1 MYPFDASP
9 QSFGITCKSTDTGK
23 FVSSDNDSNK
33 ICTAL
38 VPYNWT
44 PNPPDGA
51 DEDFCGT
58 VGNFTEHKG
67 MGYGWQMF
75 GNGLFAIKCNDD
87 DKKQFKANNVC
98 LKELDEAPV
107 CIEEK
112 EVNATGTFIKKTCT
126 TTHCVEKEVVTGSAT
141 YSEYTCTETKNE
153 SQNIILNRKKRD
165 TSSETTDTSFAEKS
179 VIDYA
184 FDPLLKL
191 DMQGQLRE
199 MQDDSK
205 NNFQQMDLKAS
216 YRSVH

>member
-1 MYPFDASP
+1 M
-9 QSFGITCKSTDTGK
+9 
-23 FVSSDNDSNK
+23 
-33 ICTAL
+33 AL

-44 PNPPDGA
+44 PSPSDGS
-51 DEDFCGT
+51 DGDFCGT
-58 VGNFTEHKG
+58 VGTFTAPKG
-67 MGYGWQMF
+67 NLDNLEIF
-75 GNGLFAIKCNDD
+75 GDGLFAIKCNDNN
-87 DKKQFKANNVC
+87 KKDFKANNIC

-112 EVNATGTFIKKTCT
+112 EVNATGTFIMKTCT
-126 TTHCVEKEVVTGSAT
+126 TRHCVEKEVVTGSAT
-141 YSEYTCTETKNE
+141 YSEYTCTETKDE

-165 TSSETTDTSFAEKS
+165 TSSETTEKSFAEKS

-205 NNFQQMDLKAS
+205 NNFQMMDLKAS